1 MEWWHGDD
9 ISSTHTPRTYPYTKY
24 EFYIH
29 QPCMGRILLWAV
41 TRWKQEKRESVKH
54 IYVTYREVLSLLCN
68 FPQSLCSFF
77 PSFSS
82 PLSSFLLPLLS
93 LPSQTHFCLSL
104 SIQCLTFSWTIVPH
118 SPRFIGN
125 QIHVFLKNANCK
137 FWSSVQFLLLC
148 NGSSR
153 LYNGNNFAQRIQ
165 LHIYLQLRFHILKNI
180 QKTNKLCYCLK
191 GKI

>member
-1 MEWWHGDD
+1 
-9 ISSTHTPRTYPYTKY
+9 
-24 EFYIH
+24 
-29 QPCMGRILLWAV
+29 MGRILLWAV

-82 PLSSFLLPLLS
+82 SLSSFLLPLLS
-93 LPSQTHFCLSL
+93 LPSHPHFCLYPFSVLLSL
-104 SIQCLTFSWTIVPH
+104 WIIVSH
-118 SPRFIGN
+118 SPRYTGN

-153 LYNGNNFAQRIQ
+153 LYNGYNFALWIQ